1 MSEKSMRRRTVLTT
15 GTVAVSTL
23 AGCASLLEGEGETN
37 TDTPETEEPPQEP
50 ETPEQPVNETEEEE
64 TEEDP
69 NQDQEQASNYTWE
82 DILESEQEFYE
93 ENLEDLKKVVIRA
106 KRKDKVGE
114 DFKYTPESEI
124 FDDVAG
130 GVGYTHGGK
139 YFDVDHF
146 KDADF
151 EDALRDA
158 RTIVDMKATEIN
170 DGNLNISGMTAG
182 LGWTIEELFEEI
194 RDQELRMGDFGS
206 EGHGFWPIVISPGKD
221 PYTLDSTN
229 DYIGKT
235 WEDPMSQRSGKS
247 PIVHF
252 SEERLRDSLFTA
264 EYQKMLRGL
273 SDQSGGYGETF
284 VNKSLLIDANKHFST
299 EDIPY
304 DKMVPAIAVLNY
316 QEAEFE
322 PDKYHMLH
330 ADEWEKLPSFKP
342 GEDDFQEYRNQIE
355 KHIHTF
361 EDNEEGEK
369 YFFAKENWEE

>member
-1 MSEKSMRRRTVLTT
+1 MRRRTVLTT

-23 AGCASLLEGEGETN
+23 AGCASLLEGERETN

-50 ETPEQPVNETEEEE
+50 ETPEQPVNETEEQ

-124 FDDVAG
+124 FDDIKNG
-130 GVGYTHGGK
+130 ISYSHGGE
-139 YFDVDHF
+139 YFNVDHF

-273 SDQSGGYGETF
+273 SDQPGGYGETF

-330 ADEWEKLPSFKP
+330 ADEWEKLPSVKP
-342 GEDDFQEYRNQIE
+342 GENDFQEYRNQIE

>member
-1 MSEKSMRRRTVLTT
+1 MKDVVELANEK
-15 GTVAVSTL
+15 
-23 AGCASLLEGEGETN
+23 
-37 TDTPETEEPPQEP
+37 DT
-50 ETPEQPVNETEEEE
+50 
-64 TEEDP
+64 
-69 NQDQEQASNYTWE
+69 
-82 DILESEQEFYE
+82 
-93 ENLEDLKKVVIRA
+93 
-106 KRKDKVGE
+106 VGE
-114 DFKYTPESEI
+114 SFKYTPESEI
-124 FDDVAG
+124 FDDAAG
-130 GVGYTHGGK
+130 GLGYTHGGK

-146 KDADF
+146 KDANF

-158 RTIVDMKATEIN
+158 RTVVQMKATKMNGHI
-170 DGNLNISGMTAG
+170 NISGMSVA
-182 LGWTIEELFEEI
+182 LGWTIEELFDEI

-229 DYIGKT
+229 DYLGKT

-247 PIVHF
+247 PITNF
-252 SEERLRDSLFTA
+252 SEDKVGGNVWTA
-264 EYQKMLRGL
+264 RYQKMLQGL
-273 SDQSGGYGETF
+273 SDQPGGIGETF

-304 DKMVPAIAVLNY
+304 DKMIPAIAVLNY

-369 YFFAKENWEE
+369 YFFAEEEWEK